1 MSSSSSAETSRPVGY
16 MRSLPCGA
24 CAGLAVDMTL
34 YPLDTIKTRLQAEA
48 GFAASGGFKRIYA
61 GLPSVAIGSAP
72 GAALF
77 FCTYEMIKAV
87 MADYHA
93 NSSISHMAAASCGEV
108 MACLV
113 RVPTEVVKQRAQAFP
128 NRRVMYVARKIIA
141 TQGLSGFYRGYA
153 STVAREIP
161 FSLIQFPLWEAMKR
175 KLAELNNRKL
185 WPVESASCGSVA
197 GAMAAA
203 VTTPL
208 DVAKTR
214 IMLSEKLHG
223 PEGNN
228 MTVRGVLTEIFK
240 LDGVR
245 GLFAGVVPRTIWMAL
260 GGFVF
265 FGAYE
270 SALSVSYFLHPHSDD
285 QLKDA
290 PFIDRLSAIA
300 PDHRILLDANKYYQR
315 PDKPLF
321 GPEMMAETQR
331 MTDEQADFNRRR
343 NAVLLKEK
351 EEFERLRLQQQ
362 QQLDANK

>member
-1 MSSSSSAETSRPVGY
+1 MGF

-24 CAGLAVDMTL
+24 CAGLAVDLTL

-87 MADYHA
+87 MAD
-93 NSSISHMAAASCGEV
+93 NRLNGSISHMTAASCGEV

-128 NRRVMYVARKIIA
+128 NRRVMYVARKILA
-141 TQGLSGFYRGYA
+141 NQGVLGFYRGYA

-175 KLAELNNRKL
+175 KLAEVNERKL
-185 WPVESASCGSVA
+185 GPLESASCGSVA
-197 GAMAAA
+197 GAVAAA

-223 PEGNN
+223 PEGNKL
-228 MTVRGVLTEIFK
+228 TVRGVLTDIFK

-245 GLFAGVVPRTIWMAL
+245 GLFAGIVPRTIWIGL

-270 SALSVSYFLHPHSDD
+270 SALSVSYFLHPNSDD
-285 QLKDA
+285 QLKDI
-290 PFIDRLSAIA
+290 PFLDRLSAIA
-300 PDHRILLDANKYYQR
+300 PDHTVLLDSNKYYQR

-321 GPEMMAETQR
+321 GAEMMAETQR
-331 MTDEQADFNRRR
+331 MAEEKAEFNRRR
-343 NAVLLKEK
+343 NAVLIREK
-351 EEFERLRLQQQ
+351 EEFELLRLRQ
-362 QQLDANK
+362 QQLDNASK